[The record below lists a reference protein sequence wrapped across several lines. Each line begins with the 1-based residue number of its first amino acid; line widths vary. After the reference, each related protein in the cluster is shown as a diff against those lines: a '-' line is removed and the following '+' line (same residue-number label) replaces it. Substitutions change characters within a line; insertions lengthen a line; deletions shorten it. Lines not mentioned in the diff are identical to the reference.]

1 MTSERYVNFKISF
14 QLTCVTCMSLFLIAC
29 GGSGETSN
37 ALISPTMPTPQIDN
51 RWVLGVFDDE
61 SLLKDNCEVPRNGI
75 DNITGEAYPDIVGNS
90 IDEMLWLRSWTND
103 TYLWFDE
110 VDDND
115 PVDFSVADYFDQL
128 KTNFR
133 TNSGTF
139 KDNFHF
145 SQSTEEYLTR
155 TQGGIT
161 FGYGI
166 SWEFIRATAPRS
178 IIVRYTEPDSPAD
191 LAGITR
197 GDELLF
203 INTIDFINTQDSD
216 DVSAI
221 NAALFPSSTGQSA
234 NFTLLKQNGAQTRYQ
249 LSARDVALS
258 PVQNSKVLTTD
269 IGQIGY
275 MQFNSHIQSAQRQ
288 LISAI
293 TLFSQNN
300 IQALVIDMRYNGG
313 GLLSMASQLA
323 FMVTGSS
330 QTDALTFNQL
340 QFNGK
345 HPTFNPITG
354 QRLQATPFYGRE
366 IDYNQGV
373 FTANALPSLGL
384 STVYVLS
391 SSATCSASEAFI
403 NGLIGIDIEVVLI
416 GDTTCGKPY
425 GFYPQDNCGTTYFTI
440 QFQGSNQKGFGEYS
454 DGFIPTPVPLFDA
467 DVQGCMVED
476 DFQHSMGDRN
486 EGMLSAAVN
495 HIQTG
500 ECPVEP
506 AAKRLST
513 QISSE
518 QGLRIRTSSSIID
531 AIILENTINHV
542 ITEPK

>member
-14 QLTCVTCMSLFLIAC
+14 QLTCITSVSLFLVAC
-29 GGSGETSN
+29 GGSGETNN
-37 ALISPTMPTPQIDN
+37 ALISPTLPTSQVDN

-61 SLLKDNCEVPRNGI
+61 SLFKDNCEVPRNGI
-75 DNITGEAYPDIVGNS
+75 DNITGEAYPDVVGNS

-115 PVDFSVADYFDQL
+115 PVGFSVADYFDQL
-128 KTNFR
+128 KTDFR
-133 TNSGTF
+133 TDSGTF

-145 SQSTEEYLTR
+145 SQSTAEYLTR
-155 TQGGIT
+155 IQGGIT

-166 SWEFIRATAPRS
+166 SWEFLRATAPRR
-178 IIVRYTEPDSPAD
+178 IIVRYTEPGSPAD
-191 LAGITR
+191 LAGVTR

-216 DVSAI
+216 DVNAI

-234 NFTLLKQNGAQTRYQ
+234 NFTLLKQNGVQTGYQ

-258 PVQNSKVLTTD
+258 PVQNSKVLATD

-340 QFNGK
+340 QFNRK
-345 HPTFNPITG
+345 HLTFNPITG
-354 QRLQATPFYGRE
+354 ERLQATPFYGRE

-373 FTANALPSLGL
+373 FTTNALPSLGL
-384 STVYVLS
+384 STIYVIS
-391 SSATCSASEAFI
+391 SNATCSASEAFI
-403 NGLIGIDIEVVLI
+403 NGLRGIDVEVVLI
-416 GDTTCGKPY
+416 GGTTCGKPY

-440 QFQGSNQKGFGEYS
+440 QFQGSNQKGFGEYAN
-454 DGFIPTPVPLFDA
+454 GFIPSPAPQFEA

-476 DFQHSMGDRN
+476 DFQHSMGNRN
-486 EGMLSAAVN
+486 EGMLSVAVN

-531 AIILENTINHV
+531 AIILENSINQV